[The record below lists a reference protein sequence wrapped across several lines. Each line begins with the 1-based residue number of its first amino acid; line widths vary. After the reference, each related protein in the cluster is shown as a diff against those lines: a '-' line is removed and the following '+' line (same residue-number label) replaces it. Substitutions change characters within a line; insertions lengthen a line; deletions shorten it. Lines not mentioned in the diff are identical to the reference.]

1 MSYSVL
7 QKTVM
12 RILGVSVM
20 LSGLVCGLSSAHAA
34 DKVVVI
40 PMGKSGPPAPV
51 AKTGQTESYATGDD
65 GDLEKGTGMASGRFV
80 DNNNGTVTDKQT
92 GLIWLK
98 DGACVQFYSGDA
110 TGANYRP
117 WATAVDSANQLANG
131 YCGLSDGSAAG
142 DWRLPNVNELLSLID
157 RASSA
162 PAFPTGCPLAG
173 TTVSSWYWSSTTLA
187 NNTDYAWLVEFGY
200 GDDTYTYKS
209 YGYYMRAVRGGQ

>member
-1 MSYSVL
+1 
-7 QKTVM
+7 
-12 RILGVSVM
+12 
-20 LSGLVCGLSSAHAA
+20 
-34 DKVVVI
+34 
-40 PMGKSGPPAPV
+40 
-51 AKTGQTESYATGDD
+51 
-65 GDLEKGTGMASGRFV
+65 MASGRFV

-157 RASSA
+157 RGRYN
-162 PAFPTGCPLAG
+162 PALPAGCPLAG
-173 TTVSSWYWSSTTLA
+173 STGISYYWSSTTYA
-187 NNTDYAWLVEFGY
+187 DDSSYAWIVYFYLGNISYSV
-200 GDDTYTYKS
+200 KS
-209 YGYYMRAVRGGQ
+209 NNYYVRCVRGGQ